1 MARSERQMYVET
13 LSWGGGL
20 LGLAPCA
27 CVMISTADLIM
38 EIHSITFN
46 ASENL

>member
-27 CVMISTADLIM
+27 CVMISMVDLM
-38 EIHSITFN
+38 EIHSLTFDV
-46 ASENL
+46 SENL